1 LSWKM
6 RLGVIGFI
14 IFTLLPIVEIALL
27 VEMGRRV
34 GTWWTVAFVIGTGL
48 LGGALLGIEGYGVFR
63 RMKEEIQASMVPKD
77 SIIDGVLVVVGSL
90 LLISPGVLT
99 DVTGIILLFPPTRYF
114 VRQGVK
120 RWISKYILLNI

>member
-1 LSWKM
+1 MSWKM

-99 DVTGIILLFPPTRYF
+99 DVTVIILLFPPTRFF
-114 VRQGVK
+114 VRLGVK

>member
-1 LSWKM
+1 MSWKM

-120 RWISKYILLNI
+120 RWINKYILLNI

>member
-1 LSWKM
+1 MSWKM

-34 GTWWTVAFVIGTGL
+34 GTWSTVAFVIGTGL

>member
-1 LSWKM
+1 M

>member
-1 LSWKM
+1 M

-34 GTWWTVAFVIGTGL
+34 GTWSTVAFVIGTGL